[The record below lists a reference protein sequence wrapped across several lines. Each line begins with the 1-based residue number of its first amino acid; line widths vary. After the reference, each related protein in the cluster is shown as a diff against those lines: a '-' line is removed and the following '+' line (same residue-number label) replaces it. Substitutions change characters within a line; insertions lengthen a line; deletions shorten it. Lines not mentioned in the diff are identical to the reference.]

1 MRIRS
6 QVCDVEGLRGGET
19 AVGVSESVTHD
30 VGSHRLRPAVGI
42 PDTIVHSLINT
53 VVAAVMLTKY

>member
-1 MRIRS
+1 MR
-6 QVCDVEGLRGGET
+6 CRGSTGGDT
-19 AVGVSESVTHD
+19 AVGVSESLTHD